1 MKDDDDDDVSMMTI
15 MSFVRRASLP
25 GLWTTSGN
33 CVATA
38 DDMLFLYPS
47 LLVSGQFSSG

>member
-33 CVATA
+33 CVAT
-38 DDMLFLYPS
+38 FLYPS